1 VAECGGWASLRRRT
15 LVGGGAGW
23 AVEASPDGPAGFE
36 RRREGEPLV
45 AGQDTR
51 APEDEALMSAS
62 RRSSVPAP
70 ASECRT
76 MGERKVVCNTGCHAA
91 PGNAR
96 NRQPR
101 LQEKS
106 QTRKTG
112 RPSLRVQAA
121 MECVGGRCD
130 CEQSDLSQLKL
141 FANSGERYKSLTV
154 LPSERQLRHQRFS
167 RVRTVAQLGNGEV
180 KAKNREIDC
189 CASTDGCKQCVNI
202 SDF

>member
-1 VAECGGWASLRRRT
+1 MRRMGQSAMTHPGWGRRR
-15 LVGGGAGW
+15 LGGGSQPRWSGRIRTPARGRATRCWAGH
-23 AVEASPDGPAGFE
+23 ASPGG
-36 RRREGEPLV
+36 RGSH
-45 AGQDTR
+45 
-51 APEDEALMSAS
+51 MSAS

-180 KAKNREIDC
+180 KANNREIDC
-189 CASTDGCKQCVNI
+189 CASTDGCNQCVNI